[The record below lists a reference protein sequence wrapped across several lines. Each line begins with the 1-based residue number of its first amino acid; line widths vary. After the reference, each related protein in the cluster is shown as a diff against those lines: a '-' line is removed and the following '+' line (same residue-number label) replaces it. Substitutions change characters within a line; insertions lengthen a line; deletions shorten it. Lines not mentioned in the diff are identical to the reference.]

1 MSRKMQ
7 SFIRENRKEITKRIF
22 KLHPDLE
29 DLKSVNDEERRVM
42 VINEPTLKNYAR
54 SQGVVID

>member
-7 SFIRENRKEITKRIF
+7 SFIKENRKEITKRIIE
-22 KLHPDLE
+22 LHPDTE
-29 DLKSVNDEERRVM
+29 ALKSINDDERRVM
-42 VINEPTLKNYAR
+42 ILNEPELTKWAR